1 MILHVFQNHV
11 YQKIKINTY
20 FTLQVILSYIKF
32 ALSSPKMEHYTMVYK
47 KFIAGI
53 NNFVICITTL
63 LNWMILNIY
72 LYSLRKMVRQ
82 KLLWLNGQKLWMILF
97 EISSSE
103 WIWTRLWNASRLN
116 GIFLCYI
123 LKQYFVKK
131 NTAQ

>member
-82 KLLWLNGQKLWMILF
+82 KLL
-97 EISSSE
+97 
-103 WIWTRLWNASRLN
+103 
-116 GIFLCYI
+116 
-123 LKQYFVKK
+123 
-131 NTAQ
+131 

>member
-32 ALSSPKMEHYTMVYK
+32 ALSSPKMEHYTMVTKNSY
-47 KFIAGI
+47 GI
-53 NNFVICITTL
+53 NDFVICITTL

-82 KLLWLNGQKLWMILF
+82 KLL
-97 EISSSE
+97 
-103 WIWTRLWNASRLN
+103 
-116 GIFLCYI
+116 
-123 LKQYFVKK
+123 
-131 NTAQ
+131 